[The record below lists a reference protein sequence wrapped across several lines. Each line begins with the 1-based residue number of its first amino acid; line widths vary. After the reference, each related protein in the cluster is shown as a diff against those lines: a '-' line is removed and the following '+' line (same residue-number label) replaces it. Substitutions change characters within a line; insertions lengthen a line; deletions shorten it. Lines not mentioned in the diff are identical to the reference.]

1 MNSKNG
7 RLGGLD
13 TLRALAI
20 ALVLLYHYRVFVD
33 RSFEFGWPARVGWAG
48 VDLFFVLSGYLIG
61 QQLLKGDWRAISLK
75 GFWARRGLRTWPLF
89 WIVLIAYF
97 CWPGG
102 LGGREPPALWRFLS
116 FTQNLGLQPG
126 TAFSHAWSLCV
137 EEQFY
142 LLLPLG
148 LLALARLG
156 GGRRAAWVLL
166 VGLSLL
172 ALALRAWICWQ
183 FGDAESAAY
192 ADFYGHIYYASWS
205 RFDEFLPGLAVA
217 LVQAR
222 HPALWAALQAHPR
235 RVLMASLLLL
245 APALWWMRFHAF
257 DANENFLL
265 WGAVPIYALLAWG
278 AAGLVV
284 LALTP
289 RTWLARTRVPGAAA
303 LARWSYAVYLS
314 HKAVGELCRRNLADS
329 LPGWGLFLLV
339 MGLSLLLGWLLQ
351 RFIEAPVMRWRD
363 GHAPPLWR
371 PECQGL
377 DVELATVRRA

>member
-1 MNSKNG
+1 MRTTAT
-7 RLGGLD
+7 RLQGLD

-33 RSFEFGWPARVGWAG
+33 RKFELGWPGLVGWVG

-61 QQLLKGDWRAISLK
+61 QQLLKGDWRQISLA

-89 WIVLIAYF
+89 WIVLAAYWL
-97 CWPGG
+97 WPGG

-116 FTQNLGLQPG
+116 FTQNLGLMPG

-142 LLLPLG
+142 LLLPLA

-156 GGRRAAWVLL
+156 GGRRAAWTLL

-172 ALALRAWICWQ
+172 ALALRTWICWR
-183 FGDAESAAY
+183 FGRDGVSGELY
-192 ADFYGHIYYASWS
+192 AHIYYASWS

-222 HPALWAALQAHPR
+222 HPRLWAALQAHPR
-235 RVLMASLLLL
+235 RVLAGSLLLL

-257 DANENFLL
+257 DANEAFQL
-265 WGAVPIYALLAWG
+265 WGAVPVYALLAWG

-284 LALTP
+284 LALSPQTG
-289 RTWLARTRVPGAAA
+289 LARARVPGALA
-303 LARWSYAVYLS
+303 LARWSYAIYLS

-329 LPGWGLFLLV
+329 LPPWGLFLLV
-339 MGLSLLLGWLLQ
+339 MALSLLVGGLLQ
-351 RFIEAPVMRWRD
+351 RGVEAPVMRWRD
-363 GHAPPLWR
+363 RHAPPLWR
-371 PECQGL
+371 RPDRRLGG
-377 DVELATVRRA
+377 VLA